1 MVDTTEFP
9 RRRAVAIIN
18 AQVESSDKDAERV
31 RLEAEHGQ
39 VWNTEELSEEFT
51 VDGFMAPFVTC
62 TNKET
67 GKRGAMMFQH
77 MPRFYF
83 DWKEM

>member
-1 MVDTTEFP
+1 MRDQTELP
-9 RRRAVAIIN
+9 KRRAVAIIN
-18 AQVESSDKDAERV
+18 SKVESSDESAERV
-31 RLEAEHGQ
+31 RLEAEYGQ
-39 VWNTEELSEEFT
+39 VWNTEELQADFT
-51 VDGFMAPFVTC
+51 VEGFMAPFITC